1 MSFTFAFCSPTIVM
15 LENTSLPEAYLPVG
29 RQAGPSADGQGG
41 SMAMDGPVSKTKTD
55 LPAHRAEAPYR
66 LVRAEAKPISLRP
79 APDPSREP
87 ASLPTQ
93 PGQASGRLPQPWRLP
108 ERGLALYHGLGET
121 ARLSHYF
128 LPRLIQSDKNVLVL
142 DGANAFDPRLL
153 ERLARSP
160 RGHQGE
166 RGVEFSEF
174 CRRIRVARAF
184 TCFQLTELV
193 ARVPRFLADFPAQV
207 LVVTALPDLYF
218 DEDIRDGDARVAF
231 ERALRNL
238 QRYGCGGPGALP
250 QLAVAVFSS
259 AADFSPSPARRQFFA
274 RASAAAGEVWRY
286 SLGEDGRPKLLLEK
300 QAPLPSPLTPL
311 PQGRGC
317 PSGDGSADRRTS
329 EG

>member
-1 MSFTFAFCSPTIVM
+1 MAT
-15 LENTSLPEAYLPVG
+15 LEPAPAREADFSG
-29 RQAGPSADGQGG
+29 QETRQAAPRLSVSRRTGG
-41 SMAMDGPVSKTKTD
+41 LT
-55 LPAHRAEAPYR
+55 PA
-66 LVRAEAKPISLRP
+66 
-79 APDPSREP
+79 
-87 ASLPTQ
+87 
-93 PGQASGRLPQPWRLP
+93 GLPQPWRLP
-108 ERGLALYHGLGET
+108 ERGLALYHGPGET

-128 LPRLIQSDKNVLVL
+128 LPRLLGAGKNVLML
-142 DGANAFDPRLL
+142 DGANSADPRLL
-153 ERLARSP
+153 ERLAR
-160 RGHQGE
+160 E
-166 RGVEFSEF
+166 RGVEFGEF
-174 CRRIRVARAF
+174 SRHMRIARAF

-274 RASAAAGEVWRY
+274 RASAAAGEVWRF